1 MGANYIYVPL
11 SVEGVTG
18 LESVLKHK
26 DLERTVLFRGVRL
39 AQKPLT
45 FKQGVDASAE
55 TDIDHDSVLIML
67 QSDLDPSSL
76 GDLIEDHS
84 RSFQQGHLIPLSHL
98 ETTMAEEFEIPVG
111 AGNLILPGT
120 SEGEYTYFGFEANM
134 DIARRHCRVNMMPEI
149 ILDPD
154 VALDRFLLLRR
165 ELELYLGYG
174 VRKFT
179 NFQSS
184 FADLDQD
191 RLMKAVRLVDIV
203 TEEIFPK
210 FKDCLFETEFRD
222 DFLEAFMADFK
233 ESPVD
238 DNGLIDQRQGNDL
251 FILFSLIRG
260 LQGTREL
267 LDSLPDSVP
276 GDLKRL
282 LGRIVR

>member
-1 MGANYIYVPL
+1 MGANYIYVPQ

-45 FKQGVDASAE
+45 FKQGVDAPAE
-55 TDIDHDSVLIML
+55 KDIDHDSVLIML
-67 QSDLDPSSL
+67 QSDLDPSAL
-76 GDLIEDHS
+76 GELIEDHS
-84 RSFQQGHLIPLSHL
+84 RSFQQGHLIPLAQL
-98 ETTMAEEFEIPVG
+98 ETTTTGEFEFPVG

-154 VALDRFLLLRR
+154 VALDRFHLLRR

-179 NFQSS
+179 DFQSS

-210 FKDCLFETEFRD
+210 FKDCLFETEFRE
-222 DFLEAFMADFK
+222 DFLEAFMVDFK
-233 ESPVD
+233 ETPLD
-238 DNGLIDQRQGNDL
+238 DSGLIGQRQGNDL
-251 FILFSLIRG
+251 FILFSLIRD
-260 LQGTREL
+260 LQGTRKL
-267 LDSLPDSVP
+267 LDSLPDSVS
-276 GDLKRL
+276 GDLRRL